1 MILLEAALRRERAI
15 VAAGLAVL
23 TLFAWAYVWLGAGM
37 GMGALAMTRLVLFPH
52 LTPELMSG
60 MAMPPVAWSTVVAMW
75 WVMMIAMMTPS
86 AAPLVLL
93 YGRVMRHA
101 AAQGQTDTMLA
112 ASAFLAMGYLLVW
125 LGFSLLATAMLYV
138 LQRAGLVSNMMLWS
152 RSATLSAVVLAA
164 AGLYQFSPLRHACLK
179 HCRGP
184 AQFLAQHMRSDNL
197 GALRM
202 GIEHG
207 AWCVGCCWMLMALL
221 FVFGVMNL
229 AWIALLAVL
238 VLAERLASSGVFIG
252 RIVGGVLIA
261 WSIATLLV

>member
-1 MILLEAALRRERAI
+1 VIVLEAVLRRERTL
-15 VAAGLAVL
+15 VAAGLAAL
-23 TLFAWAYVWLGAGM
+23 TLFAWAYLWQGAGM
-37 GMGALAMTRLVLFPH
+37 GMSALAMTQLVLFPH
-52 LTPELMSG
+52 LTPELMPG
-60 MAMPPVAWSTVVAMW
+60 MAMPPVAWSTAVAMW

-101 AAQGQTDTMLA
+101 AAQGQTETKVV
-112 ASAFLAMGYLLVW
+112 ASAFLALGYLLVW
-125 LGFSLLATAMLYV
+125 LAFSIVATAMLHV

-152 RSATLSAVVLAA
+152 RSAALSATILAA
-164 AGLYQFSPLRHACLK
+164 AGCYQFSPLRYACLK

-184 AQFLAQHMRSDNL
+184 AQFLAQHMRAGNL

-202 GIEHG
+202 GFEHG
-207 AWCVGCCWMLMALL
+207 AWCVGCCWMLMTLL

-229 AWIALLAVL
+229 LWIALLAGL
-238 VLAERLASSGVFIG
+238 VLAERLAASSVFVG

-261 WSIATLLV
+261 WSIATLVV